1 MKRWNGVSA
10 AVACLA
16 LTVACGGGN
25 REENVSTEREGAAA
39 DNQAVTDERTGGP
52 PEVMTVTG
60 CLSSAEGRYVLTQL
74 ESGGTAAAPGEAT
87 TETYQL
93 TNADEKLREHV
104 GKQVRVN
111 GEAEAARIAEVRETT
126 PPAPAT
132 ATGTAGNQSG
142 NEPTVSSETQT
153 RLELR
158 RMSVMSVMP
167 TGEDCPAGT
176 TTGSAR

>member
-1 MKRWNGVSA
+1 MKRSGRLSA

-16 LTVACGGGN
+16 VVVACGGGN
-25 REENVSTEREGAAA
+25 REENAGLEREDTAA
-39 DNQAVTDERTGGP
+39 DVRANNDEQTGRPEAV
-52 PEVMTVTG
+52 TVTG
-60 CLSSAEGRYVLTQL
+60 CLSSAEGRYVLTEL
-74 ESGGTAAAPGEAT
+74 EGGGSATGAAT

-93 TNADEKLREHV
+93 TDADGKLRELV
-104 GKQVRVN
+104 GKLVRVN
-111 GEAEAARIAEVRETT
+111 GEAEPARIAEVREST

-132 ATGTAGNQSG
+132 ATGTAGEQSG
-142 NEPTVSSETQT
+142 SRPTVSSDTQT

-176 TTGSAR
+176 PASGQR

>member
-1 MKRWNGVSA
+1 MKRWTGVSA
-10 AVACLA
+10 TVGCLA
-16 LTVACGGGN
+16 IAVACGGGN
-25 REENVSTEREGAAA
+25 REENVSTEGAGTAA
-39 DNQAVTDERTGGP
+39 DTEAITDERTGGR

-60 CLSSAEGRYVLTQL
+60 CLSSAEGRYVLTAL
-74 ESGGTAAAPGEAT
+74 EGATGPGSGQAA

-93 TNADEKLREHV
+93 TDADERLRDHV

-111 GEAEAARIAEVRETT
+111 GEAEPARIAEVREST
-126 PPAPAT
+126 PPAAT

-142 NEPTVSSETQT
+142 NQPSVSSETQT

-176 TTGSAR
+176 PASGQR